1 MSLIWMRSAHLWIH
15 RHHTGSPSSAEATQ
29 LLLWPQASYRQWTRP
44 AFPPSGTTR
53 NRNMPETCLPWRWKP
68 VTPSN
73 LQVLTHISRREL
85 LMVTAAEYDPQQE
98 FHLSFSFSEAFGLS
112 KSISLPQA
120 SWSHAG
126 ICSLPAGKPEELCPA
141 TMHPLKPHRS
151 PQLQPGQLLLHG
163 TTCICRGPSK

>member
-1 MSLIWMRSAHLWIH
+1 MSL
-15 RHHTGSPSSAEATQ
+15 HTPGFT
-29 LLLWPQASYRQWTRP
+29 
-44 AFPPSGTTR
+44 GTTPAPPALQKLLSFCCDLR
-53 NRNMPETCLPWRWKP
+53 HPTGNRHDLHFHPLAPQETETCQKP
-68 VTPSN
+68 VCHGDGSQSLHQICRYSHTSPAES
-73 LQVLTHISRREL
+73 SSWSL
-85 LMVTAAEYDPQQE
+85 LKSMNPN
-98 FHLSFSFSEAFGLS
+98 HLSFSFSEAFGLS

-141 TMHPLKPHRS
+141 TMHPLKPQRP